1 MITFNQKID
10 SYRPLNRV
18 IEIAQV
24 DIVRTLKVINLINS
38 DIWTPRCS

>member
-18 IEIAQV
+18 KEIAQV
-24 DIVRTLKVINLINS
+24 DIVRTLKVIIY
-38 DIWTPRCS
+38 